1 MKFENIELFATLYE
15 QLYKKILD
23 PATEKDALE
32 AAIESDSFYTE
43 NGLEVDSLE
52 FLCARLAYQTKKEY
66 LMLEFERNGKASFN
80 TEVLIEI
87 IKRKIN
93 QVDNK
98 ADRASNE
105 PYQKLLKEIKMLIEE
120 STMPTI
126 YLFEKKEKNE

>member
-1 MKFENIELFATLYE
+1 MKFETIEAFATLYE

-23 PATEKDALE
+23 SATEKDALE

-43 NGLEVDSLE
+43 NGEIDSLE

-66 LMLEFERNGKASFN
+66 LMLELERNGKASFN

-105 PYQKLLKEIKMLIEE
+105 PYQKLLKEIETLIEE

-126 YLFEKKEKNE
+126 YLFEKKEKNG

>member
-1 MKFENIELFATLYE
+1 MKFETIEAFATLYE

-23 PATEKDALE
+23 PAIEKDALE
-32 AAIESDSFYTE
+32 AAIESDSFYAE
-43 NGLEVDSLE
+43 NGLEIDSLE

-66 LMLEFERNGKASFN
+66 LTLELERNGKASLN
-80 TEVLIEI
+80 TEVLIEM

-98 ADRASNE
+98 ADKASNE
-105 PYQKLLKEIKMLIEE
+105 PYQKLLKEIDTLIEE